1 MRLFMTTA
9 QLHERDRLT
18 RLEGTLGLIDNSLI
32 AHKEDC
38 LDVRRETKDELS
50 KLNDTIV
57 ANHEDWKTVVADMDR
72 ANIKRL
78 RWANGLLM
86 TILLSLAGF
95 LGEQVWSHTMHESP
109 VAAAPLNSN
118 TRGH

>member
-1 MRLFMTTA
+1 
-9 QLHERDRLT
+9 
-18 RLEGTLGLIDNSLI
+18 LGLLDNNLI

-57 ANHEDWKTVVADMDR
+57 ANHEDWKTVVAEMDR

-78 RWANGLLM
+78 RWANALLM

-95 LGEQVWSHTMHESP
+95 LGEQVWSHTIERPQM
-109 VAAAPLNSN
+109 AAPLNSN